1 MEWLTEGETSTN
13 TLVGDYTN
21 VEELIT
27 NLPEAE
33 LARLDGTVEM
43 ERATT
48 SEFKTASEGEL
59 NRLIENN
66 FNANTKRS
74 TSTWLKQYEKWVEHK
89 GEQTDMACVA
99 KENLDGISYP
109 FSYIKNNYMINR
121 QSHTFSSNLGNNCTR
136 NKENHTRLR
145 LVQFYYC
152 LVQLFPKSDSNVC
165 DYIYLSQVLFRAFS
179 RNKQMKMEMYYVL

>member
-121 QSHTFSSNLGNNCTR
+121 QSHTFSSN
-136 NKENHTRLR
+136 
-145 LVQFYYC
+145 
-152 LVQLFPKSDSNVC
+152 
-165 DYIYLSQVLFRAFS
+165 
-179 RNKQMKMEMYYVL
+179 